1 MSALPMLDFNGV
13 RFVNPLQPLNDA
25 LQTWNDIWEAL
36 ASQLLPKARVSIV
49 SAKDLA
55 NERIKMMQWLLYEGY
70 VERRKLKPLQNERRQ
85 CNRFIHW
92 SGRHS
97 SNFRKLL
104 DLYPEW
110 LAQFD
115 DPHHDR
121 AKLMR
126 TIAFHL
132 YQ

>member
-1 MSALPMLDFNGV
+1 MHTLPMLNFNGV
-13 RFVNPLQPLNDA
+13 RLINPLQPLNDV
-25 LQTWNDIWEAL
+25 LRIWNDVLEVITT
-36 ASQLLPKARVSIV
+36 QLSPKQNVTDSPQDV
-49 SAKDLA
+49 A
-55 NERIKMMQWLLYEGY
+55 NARIKKMQWLLFEGY
-70 VERRKLKPLQNERRQ
+70 VERRRLRPLQNERRQ
-85 CNRFIHW
+85 CQRFIHW
-92 SGRHS
+92 SGRYS

-115 DPHHDR
+115 EEEHDCTT
-121 AKLMR
+121 LMR